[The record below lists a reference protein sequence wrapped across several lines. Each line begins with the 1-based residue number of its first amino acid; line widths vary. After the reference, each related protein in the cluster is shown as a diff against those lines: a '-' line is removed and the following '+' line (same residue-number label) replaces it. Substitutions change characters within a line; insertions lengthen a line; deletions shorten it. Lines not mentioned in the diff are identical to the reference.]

1 MKAQEPLA
9 PAPPCTEAGNG
20 CLMVLS
26 TMTRSGVWP
35 MVQMLNSGPSEDS
48 GAALCT
54 TREHLG
60 DHAAKIR
67 DALVENPEFL
77 NSGMLGGEDLSL
89 NTGSKT
95 PPIGTGRWRHPRAF
109 PSSGFREC

>member
-20 CLMVLS
+20 RLMVLS
-26 TMTRSGVWP
+26 TMPRSGVWP

-54 TREHLG
+54 TRSTLASMPPKEG
-60 DHAAKIR
+60 CSSR
-67 DALVENPEFL
+67 QSRNPEYR
-77 NSGMLGGEDLSL
+77 NARG
-89 NTGSKT
+89 
-95 PPIGTGRWRHPRAF
+95 
-109 PSSGFREC
+109 